1 MNLEKLEQV
10 IVKLSGINTPI
21 GLIPAVGI
29 PLFNATEELK
39 EIYAQA
45 LEEANKSD
53 LKVVKEESEDVEE
66 RVPATEQ

>member
-10 IVKLSGINTPI
+10 IVKLSGINMPI
-21 GLIPAVGI
+21 GLIPTVGI

-45 LEEANKSD
+45 IEEANKPD
-53 LKVVKEESEDVEE
+53 LKVVKEESEDGDEC
-66 RVPATEQ
+66 VPSTEQ